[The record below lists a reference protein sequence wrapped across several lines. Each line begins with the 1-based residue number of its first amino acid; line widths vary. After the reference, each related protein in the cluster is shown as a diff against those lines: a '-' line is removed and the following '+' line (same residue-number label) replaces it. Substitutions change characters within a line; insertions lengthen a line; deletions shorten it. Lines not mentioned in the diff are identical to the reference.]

1 VNNMITPPKDRMR
14 KTRDRRRLGV
24 IPIHV
29 EVSRLEIDFL
39 ARRGYGT
46 RADDPASVSQAVSSF
61 PSNPGPR
68 PARRPHCGC
77 E

>member
-1 VNNMITPPKDRMR
+1 MR

-39 ARRGYGT
+39 ARRGHGT
-46 RADDPASVSQAVSSF
+46 RTDDPASVSQAVSSF
-61 PSNPGPR
+61 PYNPGPR
-68 PARRPHCGC
+68 PARRSALRLRVTPICRRSTFS
-77 E
+77 